1 MKYRNGTDVRAGDVV
16 VVHHG
21 RSSEP
26 GVVKKVILP
35 GTEDAADWSLP
46 VGGVLIE
53 GGGLG
58 LFTTDS
64 LEQDEDI
71 DFVSRAT
78 SNLDRSDS
86 G

>member
-1 MKYRNGTDVRAGDVV
+1 MPMKYRDGTEVREGDTIAVND
-16 VVHHG
+16 G
-21 RSSEP
+21 KSRKQ

-35 GTEDAADWSLP
+35 GTGDASDWALP
-46 VGGVLIE
+46 EGGVLIE

-58 LFTTDS
+58 LFTTAS

-78 SNLDRSDS
+78 SI
-86 G
+86 

>member
-1 MKYRNGTDVRAGDVV
+1 MKYRDGTEVREGDVV
-16 VVHHG
+16 AVHHG
-21 RSSEP
+21 RSPER

-35 GTEDAADWSLP
+35 GTGDAVDWSLP

-58 LFTTDS
+58 MFTTES

-71 DFVSRAT
+71 AFVSRAT
-78 SNLDRSDS
+78 SNAYRGDA

>member
-1 MKYRNGTDVRAGDVV
+1 MKYRDGTEVREGDVV
-16 VVHHG
+16 AIRGG
-21 RSSEP
+21 RSRER

-35 GTEDAADWSLP
+35 ATRDATDWSLP

-58 LFTTDS
+58 LFTMES
-64 LEQDEDI
+64 LEDDEDI
-71 DFVSRAT
+71 GFVSRAT
-78 SNLDRSDS
+78 SGTNRSNA